1 MTSTNGKELFDVV
14 VIGSGA
20 AGLSAALGAVA
31 AGASVCVLERSDRF
45 GGTTAMS
52 GGVAW
57 VPNNHLMADVGATD
71 SREDALTYLERLSLG
86 RTDRT
91 LLETYV
97 DEGPEVI
104 RFLDRETPL
113 DLHGLKFPDYHP
125 EFPGGSFGRSLMP
138 DVFDARTL
146 GDYRPKLRMS
156 PHFPVPISLL
166 DMERAGAAGVLS
178 DMDAILPTEKLME
191 RMQNDFVA
199 SGTALA
205 AGLLK
210 AAIDKGVTLR
220 TDMRVRSLLIEDGTV
235 VGVSVE
241 HGGETL
247 QIGARRGVIIASGG
261 YEYSQDLVRDFIRG
275 PLEAPVGSP
284 SNEGDGLLMAM
295 EAGAAI
301 GNMSEAWWIPVMQI
315 PGEEY
320 EGRPF
325 FRLATNERA
334 MPGSIMVNPKGKRF
348 VNEAHN
354 YNDIGRAFHSF
365 DPVTFAFENLPAW
378 MILHQPRLDRS
389 AFLTRFPT
397 DPIPNWLI
405 QAPTIRELAAKIDI
419 DPDALEATVAR
430 FNANVAEGCD
440 PDFHRG
446 ESAYDFFHGD
456 NACEGA
462 WQTLGAIDTA
472 PFYAIRVYSGTLGT
486 KGGPK
491 TNERAEVLNVRG
503 GVIAG
508 LYAAGNAMAGVT
520 GMAYPGAGGTIGPAL
535 VFGHI
540 AGRAAAQRTNRF

>member
-1 MTSTNGKELFDVV
+1 MSESFDIVV
-14 VIGSGA
+14 VGSGA
-20 AGLSAALGAVA
+20 AGLSAALA
-31 AGASVCVLERSDRF
+31 ARAGGASVLVLEASDKF

-57 VPNNHLMADVGATD
+57 VPNHHLMGDVGASD
-71 SREDALTYLERLSLG
+71 SREQALTYLESLSLG
-86 RTDRT
+86 KTDRA

-97 DEGPEVI
+97 DEGPGVI
-104 RFLDRETPL
+104 RFIADETPL
-113 DLHGLKFPDYHP
+113 ALHALKFPDYHP
-125 EFPGGSFGRSLMP
+125 EFPGGNFGRSLMP

-146 GDYRPKLRMS
+146 GDQRPRLRTS

-166 DMERAGAAGVLS
+166 DMERAGADGVLS
-178 DMDAILPTEKLME
+178 DMDAILPTEQLMD
-191 RMQNDFVA
+191 RMANDMVA

-210 AAIDKGVTLR
+210 AAIDKGVELR
-220 TDMRVRSLLIEDGTV
+220 SGVRARGLIVENGGVTGLTVEQGGDTVRIGT
-235 VGVSVE
+235 
-241 HGGETL
+241 
-247 QIGARRGVIIASGG
+247 RRGVILASGG
-261 YEYSQDLVRDFIRG
+261 FERNAALVNDFIRG
-275 PLEAPVGSP
+275 PLEAPVGATT
-284 SNEGDGLLMAM
+284 NQGDGLLMAM

-320 EGRPF
+320 EGTPF

-334 MPGSIMVNPKGKRF
+334 MPGAIMVNRAGKRF

-365 DPVTFAFENLPAW
+365 DPVKFDFENLPAW

-389 AFLTRFPT
+389 AWLTRFPS

-405 QAPTIRELAAKIDI
+405 SAPTISELAAKIDV
-419 DPDALEATVAR
+419 DADALEATVAR
-430 FNANVAEGCD
+430 FNGFAEQGVD

-446 ESAYDFFHGD
+446 ESAYDLFHGD
-456 NACEGA
+456 SACEGA
-462 WQTLGAIDTA
+462 KQTLGPIDQP
-472 PFYAIRVYSGTLGT
+472 PFYAMRVYSGTLGT

-491 TNERAEVLNVRG
+491 TNARAEVLNVRG
-503 GVIAG
+503 GVIPG
-508 LYAAGNAMAGVT
+508 LYAAGNAMAGIT
-520 GMAYPGAGGTIGPAL
+520 GMAYPGAGGTLGPAL

-540 AGRAAAQRTNRF
+540 AGRNAATSGNRF